1 MHSLTNR
8 GSVTGMGNLRRF
20 NQRKNGKETL
30 PSAKSLLKKSSKTA
44 RFKKQIESC
53 QKMSEKS
60 RPPEPPRMLSS
71 FFGKRRYL
79 SAQMIAEKFHTDRRA
94 RTPASG
100 LLLS

>member
-1 MHSLTNR
+1 
-8 GSVTGMGNLRRF
+8 
-20 NQRKNGKETL
+20 
-30 PSAKSLLKKSSKTA
+30 
-44 RFKKQIESC
+44 
-53 QKMSEKS
+53 
-60 RPPEPPRMLSS
+60 MLSS